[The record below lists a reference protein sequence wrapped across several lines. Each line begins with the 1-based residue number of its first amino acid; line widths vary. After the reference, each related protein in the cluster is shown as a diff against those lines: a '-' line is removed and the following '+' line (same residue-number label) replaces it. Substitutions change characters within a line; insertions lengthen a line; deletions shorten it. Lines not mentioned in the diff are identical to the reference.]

1 MLQFFIRGTTFRHVL
16 ARVGEVRSLIP
27 SSVHVMAL
35 TATVTSSDRIAVTQ
49 MIGLQNPYTLTQTP
63 SKPNIVYHIGS
74 FKTVP
79 DTFKKFAD
87 RLRFERVAF
96 PKTIIYCT
104 SFSMCADI
112 YLFLKYCLGPAF
124 LNPQDAPDIP
134 EFRLCDMFTSITEN
148 NHKSQI
154 LILFKSESNL
164 RVVIAT
170 MAFGM
175 GIDCQNVRQIIH
187 VGTPDDVCSYIQET
201 GRAGRDGAISMATL
215 LKSKIYHQVD
225 DDIKQYVTNSNK
237 CRRDILF
244 GYMDNYTHTD
254 FDKMCLCCDV
264 CARSCVCGMC
274 KEMLKPFVD
283 I

>member
-1 MLQFFIRGTTFRHVL
+1 
-16 ARVGEVRSLIP
+16 
-27 SSVHVMAL
+27 
-35 TATVTSSDRIAVTQ
+35 
-49 MIGLQNPYTLTQTP
+49 
-63 SKPNIVYHIGS
+63 
-74 FKTVP
+74 
-79 DTFKKFAD
+79 
-87 RLRFERVAF
+87 
-96 PKTIIYCT
+96 
-104 SFSMCADI
+104 
-112 YLFLKYCLGPAF
+112 
-124 LNPQDAPDIP
+124 
-134 EFRLCDMFTSITEN
+134 MFTSITEN

-187 VGTPDDVCSYIQET
+187 VAIPDDVCSYIQET

-215 LKSKIYHQVD
+215 LKSRTYHQVD
-225 DDIKQYVTNSNK
+225 DDIKQYVTNSTK

-244 GYMDNYTHTD
+244 GYMDNYTYTD

-264 CARSCVCGMC
+264 CAKSCVCGMC
-274 KEMLKPFVD
+274 KEMLKPFVLFD